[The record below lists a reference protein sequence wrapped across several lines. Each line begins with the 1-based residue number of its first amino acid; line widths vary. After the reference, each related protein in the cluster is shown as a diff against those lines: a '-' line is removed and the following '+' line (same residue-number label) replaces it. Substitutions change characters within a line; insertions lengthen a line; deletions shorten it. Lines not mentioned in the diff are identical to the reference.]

1 MTEGTVQGRT
11 AIVTGASKGI
21 GYAVAERLA
30 KEGANVVIC
39 SRTADAIEA
48 AADRIAEGASGTV
61 VAQRCD
67 MTSPEEVRG
76 LVDSTVD
83 RFGGLDVLV
92 NNAGVG
98 IFAPIDELTHDQW
111 RKVMGTNID
120 GVYFACHAAI
130 PHMKQ
135 AGAGWIINIGSLA
148 GKNAFAGGAAY
159 NASKAA
165 LTMFTEAMML
175 DVRHSGIRV
184 SCIMPGS
191 VETHFNGNTPDGSGA
206 WKIQPQDIAEMVMH
220 LLSTP
225 SRTLPSRVEMRP
237 TQPPRK

>member
-61 VAQRCD
+61 VGQRCD

-83 RFGGLDVLV
+83 RFGGLAEVAVD
-92 NNAGVG
+92 G
-98 IFAPIDELTHDQW
+98 AP
-111 RKVMGTNID
+111 
-120 GVYFACHAAI
+120 
-130 PHMKQ
+130 
-135 AGAGWIINIGSLA
+135 LA
-148 GKNAFAGGAAY
+148 
-159 NASKAA
+159 
-165 LTMFTEAMML
+165 
-175 DVRHSGIRV
+175 VR
-184 SCIMPGS
+184 
-191 VETHFNGNTPDGSGA
+191 
-206 WKIQPQDIAEMVMH
+206 
-220 LLSTP
+220 LSTGRP
-225 SRTLPSRVEMRP
+225 SPS
-237 TQPPRK
+237 